1 MTYLLVAAGGAIG
14 ASARY
19 FVADLVHRVASPYF
33 PWGTF
38 IVNVSGCFIFGLVAG
53 AGEAFG
59 VVGPLTRAFVLVGIL
74 GGYTTFSSFTFET
87 AGLMRGG
94 EIAAA
99 LGNVVGQVA
108 LGTGGVLGGGRP
120 DAGPGRRV
128 ASLALTFSCSAGVG
142 GVSLSVAQASKPAGG
157 VRWANC

>member
-1 MTYLLVAAGGAIG
+1 VAYLLVAAGGAIG

-59 VVGPLTRAFVLVGIL
+59 VVGPLTRAFVLIGIL

-94 EIAAA
+94 ELAAA

-108 LGTGGVLGGGRP
+108 LGLVAFWAAVVLMQALA
-120 DAGPGRRV
+120 AGLR
-128 ASLALTFSCSAGVG
+128 A
-142 GVSLSVAQASKPAGG
+142 
-157 VRWANC
+157 WH